1 MRTEVH
7 VRGVEPDKEG
17 KAGGVRALNK
27 VDGVGERFVV
37 DGLHAFLTQRTGILD
52 GLTAFAVRF
61 AVEDTPRAEFLPEI
75 REVLGGRII
84 AQLGLLFGIEMIEVA
99 KELIEAVHGRKDR
112 KSTRLNSSH

>member
-7 VRGVEPDKEG
+7 VRGVEPDKEWN
-17 KAGGVRALNK
+17 AGGVLALNK

-37 DGLHAFLTQRTGILD
+37 DGLHAFLAQRTGILD

-84 AQLGLLFGIEMIEVA
+84 AQLGLLFRSEEHTS
-99 KELIEAVHGRKDR
+99 ELQSLMRISYAVFCLK
-112 KSTRLNSSH
+112 KKK

>member
-7 VRGVEPDKEG
+7 VRGVEPDKEWT
-17 KAGGVRALNK
+17 AGGVLALNK

-37 DGLHAFLTQRTGILD
+37 DGLPAFLTQRTGILD

-61 AVEDTPRAEFLPEI
+61 AVEATPPADFLPEI

-84 AQLGLLFGIEMIEVA
+84 APPGPVFGIERIKVA
-99 KELIEAVHGRKDR
+99 KE
-112 KSTRLNSSH
+112 